1 MSFADFSVFLYF
13 DFSISTKTDPHK
25 IIKTSPSAQK
35 KKNWQNFHT
44 QKQIHRKI
52 NLAKIKFSEDLSP
65 YIYIYIYINIY
76 IYIYIYVTNV

>member
-13 DFSISTKTDPHK
+13 DFSISTKIDPHK
-25 IIKTSPSAQK
+25 IMKTSPSAQK

-52 NLAKIKFSEDLSP
+52 TLAKIKFSEDLSP
-65 YIYIYIYINIY
+65 YVYMLPMCNYLFFFFF
-76 IYIYIYVTNV
+76 